1 MSTVRA
7 ALLAAV
13 LLAAAARAGEPG
25 AEPGAAFLASEA
37 VEAREV
43 AGPLPA
49 DPADAFWDGLPAAAV
64 AAAPQRT
71 LWLNDRQANQALAAA
86 GPRALRVR
94 AAFDGRDLAV
104 AVDWDD
110 ATEDRARPD
119 ATDAYGDAA
128 ALEIPQRF
136 GAGVRLPYVGMG
148 DEGLPVSVSMVRAGA
163 QGAVVREA
171 VARGFGSLTRAD
183 ALGARAAMR
192 YDRARQAWRALFL
205 RPLGEGERG
214 LRRGLVPFA
223 LAVWDG
229 ARLERGGNKALTRWK
244 FLRLSRYPL
253 DQAYVAEM
261 AWGFGPEGRGDVARG
276 KALVEGMCTPCH
288 TVGARRAPVAGLA
301 PDLSAIGAIATPGY
315 LRESIV
321 DPNAVVVPSPNPARH
336 QDRSQAPGVTGPYPP
351 NEGFAWSRRDAAGKA
366 VSKMPPYP
374 GLPRPDLEAIVSYLM
389 TLGVPAPGEGR
400 KP

>member
-1 MSTVRA
+1 MRTVRA
-7 ALLAAV
+7 ALATAL
-13 LLAAAARAGEPG
+13 LLAAAARADAPG
-25 AEPGAAFLASEA
+25 DAAFLASEA

-43 AGPLPA
+43 PGPLPA
-49 DPADAFWDGLPAAAV
+49 DAADAFWDRLPATPV

-71 LWLNDRQANQALAAA
+71 LRLNDRRANEALAAA
-86 GPRALRVR
+86 GPRALSVR

-110 ATEDRARPD
+110 ATEDRARQD

-148 DEGLPVSVSMVRAGA
+148 DEGLPVAVSMVRAGA
-163 QGAVVREA
+163 QGPVVREA
-171 VARGFGSLTRAD
+171 VAKGFGSLARAD
-183 ALGARAAMR
+183 SAGSRAGMR
-192 YDRARQAWRALFL
+192 YDRARKSWRAVFL
-205 RPLGEGERG
+205 RPLGAGERD

-229 ARLERGGNKALTRWK
+229 SRLERGGNKALTRWK
-244 FLRLSRYPL
+244 FLRLARYPL
-253 DQAYVAEM
+253 DQAYLAEM
-261 AWGFGPEGRGDVARG
+261 AWGFGPEGRADLARG
-276 KALVEGMCTPCH
+276 KVLVEGMCVACH
-288 TVGARRAPVAGLA
+288 SVGQRRAPVPDLA

-315 LRESIV
+315 LRDSLL
-321 DPNAVVVPSPNPARH
+321 DPSAVVVPSPNPARH
-336 QDRSQAPGVTGPYPP
+336 QDRSQAPGVLGPYQL

-366 VSKMPPYP
+366 VSKMPAYAA
-374 GLPRPDLEAIVSYLM
+374 LPRPDLEAIVAYIM
-389 TLGVPAPGEGR
+389 TLGAAAPAEGR